1 MLESALKL
9 RSQLPWSKVLSIL
22 LVNVATFTWATNIVL
37 GRWLRDDIGPLTIS
51 AGRYIIASLIFW
63 MLLQRQPAEER
74 HLGED
79 RWWLVGMALTGV
91 VIFPPMLY
99 LGLRFTT
106 AANATLMI
114 GLAPL
119 TTGLLATLLIGEAMS
134 RRQVVAAIIGLVGVI
149 ILISGGSLIFWQSAR
164 SSIGDLIVLVAMT
177 LWGLYSVLGRQ
188 VMRRRSA
195 LSATA
200 ISGFFGLP
208 LLLLA
213 AYWEMQTFP
222 PNLRPV
228 LFLAV
233 FYIGVAPTVV
243 GVLSWNIGVR
253 RMGPTGVMVFY
264 NTLPLY
270 GVLLGYLLLGETIG
284 WPHLL
289 GGALIIGG
297 GLWASRR

>member
-119 TTGLLATLLIGEAMS
+119 TTGPITVAYAADPTTTVTSSTFGQTL
-134 RRQVVAAIIGLVGVI
+134 RQAGAL
-149 ILISGGSLIFWQSAR
+149 
-164 SSIGDLIVLVAMT
+164 T
-177 LWGLYSVLGRQ
+177 GRQ
-188 VMRRRSA
+188 
-195 LSATA
+195 
-200 ISGFFGLP
+200 I
-208 LLLLA
+208 
-213 AYWEMQTFP
+213 E
-222 PNLRPV
+222 
-228 LFLAV
+228 
-233 FYIGVAPTVV
+233 
-243 GVLSWNIGVR
+243 
-253 RMGPTGVMVFY
+253 
-264 NTLPLY
+264 
-270 GVLLGYLLLGETIG
+270 LG
-284 WPHLL
+284 
-289 GGALIIGG
+289 AKIIF
-297 GLWASRR
+297 